1 MSYNWEG
8 ELKKEEEVA
17 NTAETLLQLK
27 VNERNMRLITDEG
40 ITSLKFHHGQKV
52 MRREKM
58 SGKGISL

>member
-8 ELKKEEEVA
+8 ELKKEEVA